1 MKGVAEVRQRE
12 RPGPVRWVRYAVGGQ
27 LPARYQSWVFHDLTS
42 RTWVLRHT
50 ARSLVLI
57 LPLMLVWLLL
67 PGPLW
72 VRFLL
77 VLMAGLVGF
86 FYSFAY
92 IEESCEHR
100 LSKHGYPHG
109 MGKRVRREAREARDA
124 AKLEVRRQKA
134 RARKR

>member
-1 MKGVAEVRQRE
+1 MGSVAEVGERV
-12 RPGPVRWVRYAVGGQ
+12 RPGPVRWLWYAVGGK
-27 LPARYQSWVFHDLTS
+27 LPARHQTWVFHDLTS
-42 RTWVLRHT
+42 RTWVLRHM
-50 ARSLVLI
+50 ARSMVVVV
-57 LPLMLVWLLL
+57 PLMLVWLLL

-72 VRFLL
+72 VRLLL

-124 AKLEVRRQKA
+124 AKLEERRQKA
-134 RARKR
+134 RARRR